1 MTERRKLSQV
11 PLLDSP
17 KIMEYN
23 YSYIQKDG
31 FTFDPYELIFDWG
44 SEAIRVARSVQPKYS
59 RQYRKFNVGAT
70 LLGNNVNRQH
80 AALFPGATTKLQK
93 KDPKYCAEM
102 QAKDNA
108 SRRGFKETIGAF
120 VVGTA
125 DVEKISGVLQ
135 FEVPTLYP
143 CEECTSG
150 FLDKSTVVVSVN
162 DDADRFEAQTG
173 SHLAD
178 LYDKP
183 KSYIPSAAVLN
194 SPGFALFSTAKALYL
209 AQAAEMGPY
218 SPDTRPDR
226 AEAVV
231 RSLRDAA

>member
-1 MTERRKLSQV
+1 MAEKRKLSQV

-23 YSYIQKDG
+23 YSSIEKNGYK
-31 FTFDPYELIFDWG
+31 FDPYELIFDWG

-59 RQYRKFNVGAT
+59 RQYRRFNVGAT
-70 LLGNNVNRQH
+70 LLGNNVKRQH

-93 KDPKYCAEM
+93 NDPKYCAEM

-108 SRRGFKETIGAF
+108 SRRGFRETIGAF

-125 DVEKISGVLQ
+125 DIEKISGVLQ
-135 FEVPTLYP
+135 FQVPTLYP
-143 CEECTSG
+143 CEDCSRKY
-150 FLDKSTVVVSVN
+150 LDSSSVVVSVN
-162 DDADRFEAQTG
+162 EGADRFEVQTG
-173 SHLAD
+173 AHLKD

-183 KSYIPSAAVLN
+183 KSHIPSAAVLN
-194 SPGFALFSTAKALYL
+194 SPGFALFSMAKGLYL
-209 AQAAEMGPY
+209 AQVAEMGPY
-218 SPDTRPDR
+218 SPETRMER
-226 AEAVV
+226 ADAAV